1 MIDVRCAFDGGKR
14 HLSSAPLSKMTI
26 SRRLSAHYATLTLLS
41 LLSAA
46 SGFWFKD
53 APSNHPFPSSILNHL
68 KSIRGGAVHAISS
81 LLEIESIIN
90 EAPTEQLIVLDFASN
105 NCPPCEMI
113 APIYHDMSE
122 LDEFDHVRFL
132 KVNVSDY
139 PDVAEKYGVDG
150 WPTFLLF
157 KNGEKVHEIV
167 GGQAAKDGLYAL
179 VAKYSN

>member
-1 MIDVRCAFDGGKR
+1 
-14 HLSSAPLSKMTI
+14 
-26 SRRLSAHYATLTLLS
+26 
-41 LLSAA
+41 
-46 SGFWFKD
+46 
-53 APSNHPFPSSILNHL
+53 
-68 KSIRGGAVHAISS
+68 
-81 LLEIESIIN
+81 LEIESIIN